1 MTESAAAEPDPLL
14 NTTLADTY
22 VIDKVLGE
30 GAMGRVYLARHT
42 RIEAKRFAIKVL
54 HQQYA
59 EHEEALARFKQEAEA
74 TALISSPHV
83 VGVHDYGR
91 VPDGR
96 PFIVS
101 DFLVGEELADRL
113 QRQGTLPVGEA
124 VRIVRQICAGLAVA
138 HANGVIHRD
147 VKPENVFLVGADED
161 LTAKLLDFGI
171 SRFRKSSGPALTR
184 AGIALGTPD
193 FMSPEQARGKPV
205 DHRADIYGVGVLL
218 YVTLTGVMPFERNTP
233 QETLLALLEA
243 EAPSLRSI
251 DPSIPASLELIVQQA
266 MAKEADQRYPWIVQ
280 LSQALAPYDASQVAQ
295 PAAAAPAASVPA
307 APAAPD
313 DVAPTI
319 PDAEAGEL
327 ASARRWVLGSFALG
341 APTALLALL
350 LGVMGALAA
359 ASVEPDLTAWLLAT
373 LLLLLA
379 FGPPIGLALRYV
391 VKDVLSHPL
400 RTVQLARSL
409 RPPVVAASCAYAG
422 AAVLA
427 ALVEWVALDGAAWL
441 LGSTLAALAA
451 SVGGAAGFVAA
462 RRRG

>member
-1 MTESAAAEPDPLL
+1 VL
-14 NTTLADTY
+14 
-22 VIDKVLGE
+22 DKVLGE

-54 HQQYA
+54 HQQFA

-91 VPDGR
+91 TPDGR

-113 QRQGTLPVGEA
+113 QREGTLPVGEA
-124 VRIVRQICAGLAVA
+124 VRIVRQICSGLAVA

-184 AGIALGTPD
+184 VGTALGTPD

-218 YVTLTGVMPFERNTP
+218 YVTLTGVMPFERDTP

-243 EAPSLRSI
+243 EAPAPRFV
-251 DPSIPASLELIVQQA
+251 DPTIPEHLELIIQQA
-266 MAKEADQRYPWIVQ
+266 MAKEVDDRYPWIAQ
-280 LSQALAPYDASQVAQ
+280 LSQALAPYDASQAVQ
-295 PAAAAPAASVPA
+295 PAAPAPGLAAAPAEISPTVPDAEGQEMAAARGWVIGAFALA
-307 APAAPD
+307 APA
-313 DVAPTI
+313 
-319 PDAEAGEL
+319 
-327 ASARRWVLGSFALG
+327 
-341 APTALLALL
+341 ALLALL
-350 LGVMGALAA
+350 LAVIGVSSA
-359 ASVEPDLTAWLLAT
+359 ASVEIGVGTWLIAL

-379 FGPPIGLALRYV
+379 FGPPLGLALRHV
-391 VKDVLSHPL
+391 VKNVLGHSLHTL
-400 RTVQLARSL
+400 RLARML
-409 RPPVVAASCAYAG
+409 RPPIVAAACAYAVT
-422 AAVLA
+422 ALLA
-427 ALVEWVALDGAAWL
+427 SLLQATAFDDAPWL
-441 LGSTLAALAA
+441 LGSTLSAAAA
-451 SVGGAAGFVAA
+451 AAAGVVALLVA
-462 RRRG
+462 KGRS